1 MTDNIRECLLLVIID
16 IQIGTPLDWDI
27 FGRSGE
33 SLLTFR
39 DIQIGTDW
47 DISGT
52 GGELDFEPANVRGS
66 GGKDQLLV

>member
-1 MTDNIRECLLLVIID
+1 MTDDISECLLIVIKD

-27 FGRSGE
+27 FVRSGE
-33 SLLTFR
+33 SLLTLR

-52 GGELDFEPANVRGS
+52 GVELDFEPANVRGS